1 MQYYLRDPAETV
13 DVNNDVVFDGDY
25 AAAYN
30 QYMVHNKQEE
40 LVDDPEPLHSDN
52 EDEIDGDLF
61 NIFGNWLI
69 FLNLHQQNICK

>member
-13 DVNNDVVFDGDY
+13 DVNHDVVFDGDY

-30 QYMVHNKQEE
+30 QYMVHNEQEE
-40 LVDDPEPLHSDN
+40 LVEPLHSDN

-61 NIFGNWLI
+61 NIFGN
-69 FLNLHQQNICK
+69 